1 MSVAQFHIDDL
12 LGPISSEQPAGV
24 DLRWAPEW
32 DRIKEARRSD
42 DQLASGKWAKKES
55 KSADWRLTQELTMSL
70 LRDRS
75 KDLQLAMWMTEANI
89 KLQGFAGLRDGLR
102 TTRELMIRY
111 WDKGLYPKMEDGPE
125 DRAGPLEWLNDKLVD
140 SIRAIPITARTD
152 QGTDYSLIDFEDA
165 RRTGSEANCRTEH
178 GDIDENKKRNYDQAL
193 ADGHISMEMFERAV
207 KETKRNSY
215 EELHSNFIE
224 AHQEFIALDKIVD
237 ERFGDAAP
245 ALSACRT
252 GLNNISQAISDIL
265 DKVRLAEPDPKFGA
279 KTKANR
285 DAPSEQG
292 VRSSANRSEPLVVRF
307 PPSIESQ
314 PSAGATWQEAEN
326 LVRSGDTEKGLSR

>member
-42 DQLASGKWAKKES
+42 DQLESGKWAKKES

-75 KDLQLAMWMTEANI
+75 KDLQLAMWMTEANV
-89 KLQGFAGLRDGLR
+89 KLQGFAGLRDGLK
-102 TTRELMIRY
+102 TARELMIRY

-140 SIRAIPITARTD
+140 SIRAIPITARGD
-152 QGTDYSLIDFEDA
+152 QGTEYSLIDLEDA
-165 RRTGSEANCRTEH
+165 RRTGSEANCKTEH

-215 EELHSNFIE
+215 EELH
-224 AHQEFIALDKIVD
+224 
-237 ERFGDAAP
+237 
-245 ALSACRT
+245 
-252 GLNNISQAISDIL
+252 
-265 DKVRLAEPDPKFGA
+265 
-279 KTKANR
+279 
-285 DAPSEQG
+285 
-292 VRSSANRSEPLVVRF
+292 
-307 PPSIESQ
+307 
-314 PSAGATWQEAEN
+314 
-326 LVRSGDTEKGLSR
+326 